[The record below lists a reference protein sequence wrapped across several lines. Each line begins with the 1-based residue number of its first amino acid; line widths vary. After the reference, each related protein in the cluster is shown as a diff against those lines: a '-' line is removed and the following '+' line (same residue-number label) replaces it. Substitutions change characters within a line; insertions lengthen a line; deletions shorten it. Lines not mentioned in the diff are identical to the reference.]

1 MNDSLKDLIADYPDF
16 PEPGIIFR
24 DISPILAN
32 PAAFRSVIKAMAA
45 EIKRQ
50 EIDCLVAI
58 ESRGF
63 LFAAPLATEANLPLV
78 LVRKEGKLPGELQ
91 RLDYALEYGN
101 AVLELQSN
109 GVKSGQRLAVI
120 DDVLATGGTA
130 AAAGELCRRSGAE
143 VALYLFLIELESLA
157 GRAKLGASE
166 VHSLIKYP

>member
-24 DISPILAN
+24 DISPLLVS
-32 PAAFRSVIKAMAA
+32 PTAFRSVIKAMAA

-91 RLDYALEYGN
+91 RLDYALEYGS

-109 GVKSGQRLAVI
+109 CVKSGQRLAVI

-130 AAAGELCRRSGAE
+130 SAAGELCRRSGAE
-143 VALYLFLIELESLA
+143 VALYLFLIELEGLA
-157 GRAKLGASE
+157 GRAQLGATE
-166 VHSLIKYP
+166 VCSLIKYS